1 MEERRAKCLR
11 ERTPQ
16 DHAELMRTLE
26 AFAKVYPDVGIGT
39 LGCSILGREIPL
51 LTLGAGP
58 RKILYVG
65 THHGMEWMTATIL
78 LRFCEDLLL
87 AKRAGKAV
95 YKLSPDRFWESHTL
109 YVVPMLNPD
118 GVEYQLHGVDS
129 ENPLYQRLLT
139 MNGGSD
145 SFVSWQANA
154 RGVDLNHNY
163 DAGFSAYKQM
173 EMENDIYG
181 GAPSKYSGEAPE
193 SEPEVAYL
201 CSFIRFQSD
210 LRAVLTL
217 HTQGEEIYYRS
228 EGKAPPI
235 SRNVARKMSLLSG
248 YRLAEASGSAAFGG
262 LTDWCIQ
269 KQNLPAF
276 TMECGKGKNPLPLD
290 AFVPIYSNIREVLF
304 SFPLF
309 F

>member
-118 GVEYQLHGVDS
+118 GVEYQLHGVDP

-139 MNGGSD
+139 MNSGSD

-290 AFVPIYSNIREVLF
+290 AFFPIYSNIREVLF

>member
-1 MEERRAKCLR
+1 M
-11 ERTPQ
+11 
-16 DHAELMRTLE
+16 DHAELMRTLS
-26 AFAKVYPDVGIGT
+26 AFAEIYPDVGIGT

-51 LTLGAGP
+51 LTFGAGP

-65 THHGMEWMTATIL
+65 THHGMEWMTTTIL

-87 AKRAGKAV
+87 AKQNGKAV
-95 YKLSPDRFWESHTL
+95 YSLCPDRFWESHTL
-109 YVVPMLNPD
+109 YVLPMLNPD
-118 GVEYQLHGVDS
+118 GVEYQLHGVDP

-139 MNGGSD
+139 MNGGSR
-145 SFVSWQANA
+145 SFSSWQANA

-173 EMENDIYG
+173 EMENGIYG

-201 CSFIRFQSD
+201 CSFIRFQTD

-269 KQNLPAF
+269 KQGLPSF
-276 TMECGKGKNPLPLD
+276 TLECGKGKNPLPLT
-290 AFVPIYSNIREVLF
+290 AFFPIYSNLRELLF

>member
-1 MEERRAKCLR
+1 M
-11 ERTPQ
+11 
-16 DHAELMRTLE
+16 DHAELMRTLS
-26 AFAKVYPDVGIGT
+26 AFAEIYPDVGIGT

-51 LTLGAGP
+51 LTFGAGP

-65 THHGMEWMTATIL
+65 THHGMEWMTTTIL

-87 AKRAGKAV
+87 AKKNGKAV
-95 YKLSPDRFWESHTL
+95 YNLCPDRFWESHTL
-109 YVVPMLNPD
+109 YVLPMLNPD
-118 GVEYQLHGVDS
+118 GVEYQLHGVDP

-139 MNGGSD
+139 MNGGSR
-145 SFVSWQANA
+145 SFSSWQANA

-173 EMENDIYG
+173 EMENGIYG

-201 CSFIRFQSD
+201 CSFIRFQKD

-269 KQNLPAF
+269 KQGLPSF
-276 TMECGKGKNPLPLD
+276 TLECGKGKNPLPLT
-290 AFVPIYSNIREVLF
+290 AFFPIYSNLRELLF

>member
-1 MEERRAKCLR
+1 M
-11 ERTPQ
+11 
-16 DHAELMRTLE
+16 DHAELMRTLS
-26 AFAKVYPDVGIGT
+26 AFAEIYPDVGIGT

-51 LTLGAGP
+51 LTFGAGP

-87 AKRAGKAV
+87 AKQNGKAV
-95 YKLSPDRFWESHTL
+95 YNLCPDCFWESHTL
-109 YVVPMLNPD
+109 YVLPMLNPD
-118 GVEYQLHGVDS
+118 GVEYQLHGVDA

-139 MNGGSD
+139 MNGGSR
-145 SFVSWQANA
+145 SFSSWQANA

-173 EMENDIYG
+173 EMENGIYG

-201 CSFIRFQSD
+201 CSFIRFQKD

-235 SRNVARKMSLLSG
+235 SRNVARKISLLSG

-269 KQNLPAF
+269 KQGLPSF
-276 TMECGKGKNPLPLD
+276 TLECGKGKNPLPLT
-290 AFVPIYSNIREVLF
+290 AFFPIYSNLRELLF

>member
-1 MEERRAKCLR
+1 M
-11 ERTPQ
+11 
-16 DHAELMRTLE
+16 DHAELMRTLS
-26 AFAKVYPDVGIGT
+26 AFAEIYPDVGIGT

-51 LTLGAGP
+51 LTFGAGP

-65 THHGMEWMTATIL
+65 THHGMEWMTTTIL

-87 AKRAGKAV
+87 AKQNGKSV
-95 YKLSPDRFWESHTL
+95 YNLCPDRFWESHTL
-109 YVVPMLNPD
+109 YVLPMLNPD
-118 GVEYQLHGVDS
+118 GVEYQLHGVDP

-139 MNGGSD
+139 MNGGNR
-145 SFVSWQANA
+145 SFSSWQANA

-173 EMENDIYG
+173 EMENGIYG

-193 SEPEVAYL
+193 SEPEAAYL
-201 CSFIRFQSD
+201 CSFIRFQKD

-269 KQNLPAF
+269 KQGLPSF
-276 TMECGKGKNPLPLD
+276 TLECGKGKNPLPLT
-290 AFVPIYSNIREVLF
+290 AFFPIYSNLRELLF

>member
-1 MEERRAKCLR
+1 M
-11 ERTPQ
+11 
-16 DHAELMRTLE
+16 DHAELMRTLS
-26 AFAKVYPDVGIGT
+26 AFAEIYPDVGIGT

-51 LTLGAGP
+51 LTFGAGP

-65 THHGMEWMTATIL
+65 THHGMEWMTTTIL

-87 AKRAGKAV
+87 AKKNGKAV
-95 YKLSPDRFWESHTL
+95 YNLCPDRFWESHTL
-109 YVVPMLNPD
+109 YVLPMLNPD
-118 GVEYQLHGVDS
+118 GVEYQLHGVDA

-139 MNGGSD
+139 MNGGSR
-145 SFVSWQANA
+145 SFSSWQANA

-173 EMENDIYG
+173 EMENGIYG

-201 CSFIRFQSD
+201 CSFIRFQKD

-269 KQNLPAF
+269 KQGLPSF
-276 TMECGKGKNPLPLD
+276 TLECGKGKNPLPLT
-290 AFVPIYSNIREVLF
+290 AFFPIYSNLRELLF

>member
-1 MEERRAKCLR
+1 M
-11 ERTPQ
+11 
-16 DHAELMRTLE
+16 DHAELMRTLS
-26 AFAKVYPDVGIGT
+26 AFAEIYPDVGIGT

-65 THHGMEWMTATIL
+65 THHGMEWMTTTIL

-87 AKRAGKAV
+87 AKKTGKAV
-95 YKLSPDRFWESHTL
+95 YNLCPDRFWESHTL
-109 YVVPMLNPD
+109 YVLPMLNPD
-118 GVEYQLHGVDS
+118 GVEYQLHGVDA

-139 MNGGSD
+139 MNGGSR
-145 SFVSWQANA
+145 SFSSWQANA

-173 EMENDIYG
+173 EMENGIYG

-201 CSFIRFQSD
+201 CSFIRFQKD

-269 KQNLPAF
+269 KQGLPSF
-276 TMECGKGKNPLPLD
+276 TLECGKGKNPLPLT
-290 AFVPIYSNIREVLF
+290 AFFPIYSNLRELLF

>member
-1 MEERRAKCLR
+1 M
-11 ERTPQ
+11 
-16 DHAELMRTLE
+16 DHAELMRTLS
-26 AFAKVYPDVGIGT
+26 AFAEIYPDVGIGT

-65 THHGMEWMTATIL
+65 THHGMEWMTTTIL

-87 AKRAGKAV
+87 AKKNGKAV
-95 YKLSPDRFWESHTL
+95 YNLCPDRFWESHTL
-109 YVVPMLNPD
+109 YVLPMLNPD
-118 GVEYQLHGVDS
+118 GVEYQLHGVDP

-139 MNGGSD
+139 MNGGSS
-145 SFVSWQANA
+145 SFSSWQANA

-163 DAGFSAYKQM
+163 DADFSAYKQM
-173 EMENDIYG
+173 EMENGIYG

-201 CSFIRFQSD
+201 CSFIRFQKD

-269 KQNLPAF
+269 KQGLPSF
-276 TMECGKGKNPLPLD
+276 TLECGKGKNPLPLT
-290 AFVPIYSNIREVLF
+290 AFFPIYSNLRELLF

>member
-1 MEERRAKCLR
+1 M
-11 ERTPQ
+11 
-16 DHAELMRTLE
+16 DHAELMRTLS
-26 AFAKVYPDVGIGT
+26 AFAEIYPDVGIGT

-51 LTLGAGP
+51 LTFGAGP

-65 THHGMEWMTATIL
+65 THHGMEWMTTTIL

-87 AKRAGKAV
+87 AKKNGKAV
-95 YKLSPDRFWESHTL
+95 YNLCPDRFWESHTL
-109 YVVPMLNPD
+109 YVLPMLNPD
-118 GVEYQLHGVDS
+118 GVEYQLHGVDP

-139 MNGGSD
+139 MNSGSR
-145 SFVSWQANA
+145 SFSSWQANA

-173 EMENDIYG
+173 EMENGIYG

-201 CSFIRFQSD
+201 CSFIRFQKD

-269 KQNLPAF
+269 KQGLPSF
-276 TMECGKGKNPLPLD
+276 TLECGKGKNPLPLT
-290 AFVPIYSNIREVLF
+290 AFFPIYSNLRELLF